1 MVELIEGAARDHASD
16 SGERSVRTDAAR
28 HWREPEPNP
37 SPAALHSAGQG
48 AVINDFTADGLNAA
62 SAFQSMWS
70 DENAASGCTC
80 HLATRIR
87 DPGWWVEF
95 QKEKHECW
103 NQHALGKRAAFQ

>member
-62 SAFQSMWS
+62 SAIQSLRT
-70 DENAASGCTC
+70 DKDAASGRPRSLVARTG
-80 HLATRIR
+80 

-103 NQHALGKRAAFQ
+103 NQHA